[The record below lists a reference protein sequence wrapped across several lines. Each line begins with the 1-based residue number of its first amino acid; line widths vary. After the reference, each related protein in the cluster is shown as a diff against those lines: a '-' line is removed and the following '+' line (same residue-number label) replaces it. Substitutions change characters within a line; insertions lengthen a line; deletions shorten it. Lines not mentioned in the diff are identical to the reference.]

1 MGFQRT
7 SFSLKGALILDF
19 FREEWNSLP
28 SIEVAKNMIEFGS
41 AITMANQIYVF
52 GGMFADS
59 VLTDSVFRY
68 NRLLWEEI
76 QKLSRPRSNHFS
88 FLVQSNVIIHV
99 STAPDSIEQWIHDE
113 SSDTF
118 LIENYDLSIF
128 NDENADNSRPLIVPI
143 VNYSSHW
150 TKWSSWLKTSSQ
162 PDDGIW
168 NRERCR
174 REVDC
179 QTQGGFQNIA
189 VKVMKQLILNETILA
204 LKGFQTETFS
214 LDG

>member
-1 MGFQRT
+1 
-7 SFSLKGALILDF
+7 
-19 FREEWNSLP
+19 
-28 SIEVAKNMIEFGS
+28 MIEFGS

-68 NRLLWEEI
+68 NQLLWEEI

-88 FLVQSNVIIHV
+88 FLVRSNVIIHV
-99 STAPDSIEQWIHDE
+99 STAPDSIEQWIYDE
-113 SSDTF
+113 SSGTF
-118 LIENYDLSIF
+118 LIENHDLSMF
-128 NDENADNSRPLIVPI
+128 NDENTDNSRPLIAIQVSD
-143 VNYSSHW
+143 NYSSHW

-174 REVDC
+174 KELDC
-179 QTQGGFQNIA
+179 ETQARF
-189 VKVMKQLILNETILA
+189 
-204 LKGFQTETFS
+204 
-214 LDG
+214 